1 LIKRLPHCGQ
11 DDDTVGIVVR
21 NVFFVERKL
30 GDNKKR
36 GRGGLIRKKGNI

>member
-36 GRGGLIRKKGNI
+36 GRGLIRKKRNI